1 MNNQFIKDLKKDMK
15 VEAVYLLKKKELAK
29 TSAGKPFLKLTFADK
44 TGSIEAKVWDG
55 ADAANDAAETG
66 IAVHVKGAVDAWKDN
81 LQVKVDHIRPARAE
95 EYVAADLMRTV
106 ANRDALLGQVKGYFT
121 RVSNKW
127 IALLAAGFFNDAV
140 FMEKFY
146 SSPAASSW
154 HNAYI
159 GGLLEHTH
167 EVMVI
172 VDKTCDLYPEA
183 NRDIAMLGAFLHD
196 IGKVTELDPGTF
208 EYTAAG
214 GLIGHLPLGFEMLS
228 AAIGTIDGFP
238 AGLATVLK
246 HIILS
251 HHGEYEQQSPVL
263 PKTLEATIIYHA
275 DDLVSQANAVREI
288 IQSQAPSGR
297 DWSNFVTIKN
307 RKYFLKK
314 PE

>member
-1 MNNQFIKDLKKDMK
+1 MARHYIKDLKKEMK
-15 VEAVYLLKKKELAK
+15 VEGVFLLKKKELAK
-29 TSAGKPFLKLTFADK
+29 TTAGKPFLKLSFADK
-44 TGSIEAKVWDG
+44 TGSIEGKVWD
-55 ADAANDAAETG
+55 DAEAVNAAVETG
-66 IAVHVKGAVDAWKDN
+66 TAVRVKGSVDAWKDN
-81 LQVKVDHIRPARAE
+81 LQVKVDAIRPAAAE
-95 EYVAADLMRTV
+95 EYAAADLMRTV
-106 ANRDALLGQVKGYFT
+106 ENRDELLAAVKGYFS
-121 RVSNKW
+121 RVSSKW
-127 IALLAAGFFNDAV
+127 VALLAAHFFNDAP

-172 VDKTCDLYPEA
+172 VDRTCDLYPEA
-183 NRDIAMLGAFLHD
+183 NRDIAVIGAFLHD
-196 IGKVTELDPGTF
+196 IGKVVELDPATF
-208 EYTAAG
+208 ENTVAG

-228 AAIGTIDGFP
+228 AAIAAIDGFP
-238 AGLATVLK
+238 PDLATQLK

-251 HHGEYEQQSPVL
+251 HHGEYEQQSPIL

-275 DDLVSQANAVREI
+275 DNLVSQANAVREI
-288 IQSQAPSGR
+288 ILAQAPSGR
-297 DWSNFVTIKN
+297 EWSNFVTIKN